1 MGEVNKKQKET
12 VLGQYAKVIWFSGLP
27 CSGKYTIGKALE
39 KKLHDKGYY
48 TKFITNDIDIFE
60 KIPDPIIKIELIAA
74 ISKMFF
80 DNGVIVINSFDI
92 NTEEQRNIVRQSIG
106 RNNILE
112 VYLNTP
118 IDVCEKRDTKGL
130 YKKAKDGELL
140 NFAGV
145 NAPFDI
151 PVESDVEIDTSK
163 LDIEKSVNKILSKLM
178 KDINM
183 EISFTF

>member
-1 MGEVNKKQKET
+1 
-12 VLGQYAKVIWFSGLP
+12 
-27 CSGKYTIGKALE
+27 
-39 KKLHDKGYY
+39 
-48 TKFITNDIDIFE
+48 
-60 KIPDPIIKIELIAA
+60 
-74 ISKMFF
+74 MFF

-92 NTEEQRNIVRQSIG
+92 DTEDLRNIARQTIG
-106 RNNILE
+106 QNNILE